1 MSYMDPDLQFTEAVQ
16 HGEGFGHWLGSHWK
30 EVGAG
35 LGVTAL
41 AAGMLIP
48 GVDIVEAGALAAE
61 TAGEAAEGEEAATGA
76 DAAAKAASRS
86 ALKSG
91 AKAASR
97 SALKSGLKKY
107 GGYGAMIMGPQALQG
122 TAPPPKAPAPPPEK
136 PENDLAAI
144 SDALAEQNASDG
156 PQNIMNP
163 YR

>member
-48 GVDIVEAGALAAE
+48 GVDVVEAGAL
-61 TAGEAAEGEEAATGA
+61 AGEAAEGEEAATGA
-76 DAAAKAASRS
+76 SAA
-86 ALKSG
+86 

-107 GGYGAMIMGPQALQG
+107 GGFGAMILGPQALQG

>member
-35 LGVTAL
+35 LGAAAL

-48 GVDIVEAGALAAE
+48 GVDVAEAGAL
-61 TAGEAAEGEEAATGA
+61 AGEAAEGEEAATGA
-76 DAAAKAASRS
+76 NTA
-86 ALKSG
+86 

-107 GGYGAMIMGPQALQG
+107 GGYATMILGPQALQED
-122 TAPPPKAPAPPPEK
+122 APPPKAPPPPEQ
-136 PENDLAAI
+136 PENDLGAI
-144 SDALAEQNASDG
+144 SDALAGQRESDG
-156 PQNIMNP
+156 PQSIMNP

>member
-1 MSYMDPDLQFTEAVQ
+1 MSYMDPDLQYTEGMQ

-35 LGVTAL
+35 LGAGAL

-48 GVDIVEAGALAAE
+48 GVDVVEAGALAA
-61 TAGEAAEGEEAATGA
+61 EAAEGEEAATGA
-76 DAAAKAASRS
+76 DVA
-86 ALKSG
+86 

-107 GGYGAMIMGPQALQG
+107 GGYAAMILGPQALQDG
-122 TAPPPKAPAPPPEK
+122 AAPPPKAPAPPPEK

-144 SDALAEQNASDG
+144 SDALAEQQASDG
-156 PQNIMNP
+156 PQSIMNP